1 MSIALRLAIRH
12 WLARPLRPLLC
23 SLAIAAAVALIVCC
37 GAAFESLRYSFH
49 ATVGQMLGVAEVHV
63 RPSQRG
69 TEDRLPVALLATLR
83 GRREVELAAG
93 RMQTHT
99 ALTKGEE
106 HRWFEAVG
114 VDPLL
119 DEKLR
124 PKIYNSGHG
133 LSGAPNEVVID
144 AGIAHLLNATTGD
157 VLDYTVDG
165 TTSRKVTVV
174 GVIKRPTIDL
184 IAQPSMYLPIDAL
197 AKDFDMAV
205 AYDVIDMKLRD
216 DSGIEDFDAYSRE
229 LGKELG
235 PAYSVSPGTN
245 SKARLSNESQ
255 TIQLGLTLLS
265 IVSGLC
271 AALII
276 GTTLSVGVQERVRQF
291 GQLRCIGASRRQL
304 AVFLS
309 ADALVML
316 AIGEAIGLLL
326 GFALAMLLVWALP
339 QFFMA
344 LKIAPSSIVIAMIN
358 GFGATAFGALVP
370 MWQVTRVSPMAA
382 VTSVGRRPRR
392 GFIALAAVIGVTSLA
407 LEAFL
412 WWAIPQRDLR
422 VYFFMFGGVPLI
434 FVGWTLLGPTLLLAG
449 ERIAAGLIG
458 RVLFVRPALLRGAW
472 SRTPWRAAA
481 MVTALMIGVTLFT
494 AVRARGQSI
503 RASWSF
509 PSKFPDLFLF
519 SIAPVNDRSIAEL
532 RAKHPEIAELTSL
545 AAFPVRLKG
554 NEFREGDMVNN
565 NGANF
570 VAVDPESFAKLVE
583 MRFVQGD
590 PATAIA
596 QLAAGDHVFVTSEF
610 YEAHHLGVGDT
621 LTFITADGQPQP
633 FTIAAVVSST
643 GMDLVKNYFDMRST
657 FQDAA
662 ISTVMGSVADGRK
675 YFRLHN
681 VNLMLLNVR
690 PPGDNPAVMS
700 RLRDELRDE
709 QYQSASSVDLKTNL
723 NLLISRV
730 VGAMSLIAVGALVV
744 ASLGIANMVIASVHA
759 RRYEFGV
766 LRAIGAGRWQLIRLV
781 LAEVSLIGVVAGIL
795 GTAAGLELA
804 YSFTLVDRA
813 VGFPTH
819 FLSVNAGEAIRFM
832 GLFLLAAVLLTTVLA
847 WLASVW
853 PAARGAFSAQRTLLA
868 SGRA

>member
-1 MSIALRLAIRH
+1 MWIALRLAIRH

-49 ATVGQMLGVAEVHV
+49 ATIGQMLGVAEVHV

-69 TEDRLPVALLATLR
+69 TDDRIPKTLLPAIRAR
-83 GRREVELAAG
+83 PEVELAAG

-106 HRWFEAVG
+106 HRWFEAIG
-114 VDPLL
+114 IDPVL

-124 PKIYNSGHG
+124 PKIYMSGHG

-144 AGIAHLLNATTGD
+144 AGVAKLLNAQTGD

-174 GVIKRPTIDL
+174 GVIKRPTIEI

-205 AYDVIDMKLRD
+205 AYDVIDMKLREEA
-216 DSGIEDFDAYSRE
+216 GIEDFDAYSRQ

-235 PAYSVSPGTN
+235 PAYTVAPGTN
-245 SKARLSNESQ
+245 SKARLANESQ

-316 AIGEAIGLLL
+316 AIGEAIGVVL
-326 GFALAMLLVWALP
+326 GFALAMLLVWSLP
-339 QFFMA
+339 QFFVV
-344 LKIAPSSIVIAMIN
+344 LKIAPSSVFIAMLN
-358 GFGATAFGALVP
+358 GLGATAFGALVP

-382 VTSVGRRPRR
+382 VTSVGRQPRR
-392 GFIALAAVIGVTSLA
+392 GFIALAALVGIASLA
-407 LEAFL
+407 VEALL
-412 WWAIPQRDLR
+412 WAVIPQRDIR
-422 VYFFMFGGVPLI
+422 VYFFMFAGVPLI
-434 FVGWTLLGPTLLLAG
+434 FVGWTLLAPTLLLAG
-449 ERIAAGLIG
+449 ERVAAAIIG

-519 SIAPVNDRSIAEL
+519 SVAPVNEHSVEDL
-532 RAKHPEIAELTSL
+532 RRKHPEIGDLTSL
-545 AAFPVRLKG
+545 AAFPVKLKG

-570 VAVDPESFAKLVE
+570 VAVDPESFGQLVE

-590 PATAIA
+590 PKTAIA

-610 YEAHHLGVGDT
+610 YEAHHLGVGDQ
-621 LTFITADGQPQP
+621 LTFITADGKPQP
-633 FTIAAVVSST
+633 FTIAAVVTST

-662 ISTVMGSVADGRK
+662 VSTVMGSVADGRK
-675 YFRLHN
+675 YFRLRN
-681 VNLMLLNVR
+681 INLMLLNVR
-690 PPGDNPAVMS
+690 PPANDPLVMG
-700 RLRDELRDE
+700 RLREQLQEE

-744 ASLGIANMVIASVHA
+744 ASLGVANMVIASVHA

-804 YSFTLVDRA
+804 YSFTLVDRT

-819 FLSVNAGEAIRFM
+819 FLSLNAAEAVQYMVF
-832 GLFLLAAVLLTTVLA
+832 FLVLSVVLTTLLA
-847 WLASVW
+847 WLASLW

-868 SGRA
+868 SGRS